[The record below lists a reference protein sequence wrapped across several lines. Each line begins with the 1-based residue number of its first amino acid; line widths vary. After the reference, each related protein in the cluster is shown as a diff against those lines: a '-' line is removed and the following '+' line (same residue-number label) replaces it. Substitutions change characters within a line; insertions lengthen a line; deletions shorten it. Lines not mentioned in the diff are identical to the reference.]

1 MQLIINARFSKKD
14 ADPLRSFGRYVGH
27 RGLTTLPIRL
37 LAGSFVEFFGIP
49 CTPMFGDIAKV
60 AKICGVGL
68 EEQAMPLRG
77 YWHKS
82 NGKFYVVLRPRD
94 SKFRRMFTL
103 LHEIREIMQST
114 FRGAGRKLPV
124 KCPEWA
130 AETFASAVI
139 TGAGLVELSQYG
151 AVEVRLK
158 GKSWWATLFLW
169 IWANLFRSPLFSE
182 WRDEIWEVLNQRQV
196 EVSDELLRCSFP
208 NTFLFEYVGAMMN
221 LNSSWGSRPYSSC
234 VWRPAEIGFCSR
246 VRLRM
251 FIRGRDLETR
261 KRKQRNL
268 TARGPI

>member
-1 MQLIINARFSKKD
+1 MQLVINGRFSKKD

-60 AKICGVGL
+60 AKMCGVDL
-68 EEQAMPLRG
+68 EERDMPLRG
-77 YWHKS
+77 HWHRS
-82 NGKFYVVLRPRD
+82 NGKFHVVLRQKD
-94 SKFRRMFTL
+94 SEFRRMFTL
-103 LHEIREIMQST
+103 LHEIREIMQSICRET
-114 FRGAGRKLPV
+114 DRKLSA

-139 TGAGLVELSQYG
+139 TGAGLVELSRYG
-151 AVEVRLK
+151 TVLVRLR
-158 GKSWWATLFLW
+158 GEAWWSTVLLW
-169 IWANLFRSPLFSE
+169 IWANLLRSPLFSE

-196 EVSDELLRCSFP
+196 KVSNELLRCSFP
-208 NTFLFEYVGAMMN
+208 NTFLFEYVGAVMN
-221 LNSSWGSRPYSSC
+221 LKPSWASRQYSSC
-234 VWRPAEIGFCSR
+234 VWPAEIGFES
-246 VRLRM
+246 RLRLEM